1 MLHCYINSGTQYV
14 ASINKQ
20 SPAADAYSAS
30 LPWLLLLADGRVRR
44 FPSLAEARDE
54 AQKRFAP
61 VVFRRS

>member
-1 MLHCYINSGTQYV
+1 MLHCYINCGRDYV

-20 SPAADAYSAS
+20 SPAADAYAAS
-30 LPWLLLLADGRVRR
+30 LPWLLLLSDGRVRR
-44 FPSLAEARDE
+44 FPSMAEARDE

>member
-1 MLHCYINSGTQYV
+1 MLHCYIKHGTQYV

-20 SPAADAYSAS
+20 SPAANAYSAS

>member
-1 MLHCYINSGTQYV
+1 MLHCYIKSGTQYV

-20 SPAADAYSAS
+20 SPAANAYSAS

>member
-1 MLHCYINSGTQYV
+1 MLHCYINHGRDYV

-20 SPAADAYSAS
+20 TAAADTYVAS

-44 FPSLAEARDE
+44 FPSQSEARDE

-61 VVFRRS
+61 VTFRRT

>member
-1 MLHCYINSGTQYV
+1 MTDTRQAL
-14 ASINKQ
+14 
-20 SPAADAYSAS
+20 AAIVDRDFTFF
-30 LPWLLLLADGRVRR
+30 DGRVRR

>member
-1 MLHCYINSGTQYV
+1 MLHCYINKGRNYV

-20 SPAADAYSAS
+20 HPAADAYSAS

-61 VVFRRS
+61 VTFRKV

>member
-1 MLHCYINSGTQYV
+1 MLHCYIKHGTQYV

-20 SPAADAYSAS
+20 SPAADTYSAS

>member
-1 MLHCYINSGTQYV
+1 MLRCYIKHGTQYV

-20 SPAADAYSAS
+20 SPAADTYSAS